1 MDDLLFG
8 IDTIKIEQEL
18 ELPLEEISLQI
29 EFSVANETVV
39 TLRLGQ
45 AKGNFVAVSNSLST
59 QTYLVDNRFL
69 RPVKSIL
76 QKSSSKIYS
85 VWQD

>member
-8 IDTIKIEQEL
+8 IDTIKIEREL
-18 ELPLEEISLQI
+18 ELPLEEILLQI

>member
-1 MDDLLFG
+1 MCIRDR

-29 EFSVANETVV
+29 EFSVANDTVI

>member
-8 IDTIKIEQEL
+8 IDAIKIEQEL

-29 EFSVANETVV
+29 EFFVANEAVV
-39 TLRLGQ
+39 NLRIGN
-45 AKGNFVAVSNSLST
+45 AKGDFVAVGNSLST

-69 RPVKSIL
+69 QPVKSIL

>member
-8 IDTIKIEQEL
+8 IDTIKIEREL

-29 EFSVANETVV
+29 EFSVASETVV